1 MLHHHASF
9 VLWHHIVSGPQEML
23 ILVQRVEI
31 CTISLDSP
39 DYTNF
44 VLPLSGI
51 KHAIAV
57 DYDPVD
63 GYLYWT
69 DDEASSMSLQR
80 TSLFLY
86 IFIILLQMGFSPV
99 AVVAAVWSFFYLRH
113 FSKQKILERIY
124 DTWLTQKCFIFCDEV
139 SENCELIITVK
150 SPFSEIK
157 YYTML

>member
-1 MLHHHASF
+1 
-9 VLWHHIVSGPQEML
+9 ML

-44 VLPLSGI
+44 VLPLTGI

-69 DDEASSMSLQR
+69 DDEASS
-80 TSLFLY
+80 
-86 IFIILLQMGFSPV
+86 IL
-99 AVVAAVWSFFYLRH
+99 
-113 FSKQKILERIY
+113 
-124 DTWLTQKCFIFCDEV
+124 
-139 SENCELIITVK
+139 
-150 SPFSEIK
+150 
-157 YYTML
+157 

>member
-1 MLHHHASF
+1 
-9 VLWHHIVSGPQEML
+9 ML

-44 VLPLSGI
+44 VLPLTGI

-69 DDEASSMSLQR
+69 DDEASSISLHRQVQFFN
-80 TSLFLY
+80 SH
-86 IFIILLQMGFSPV
+86 LLGL
-99 AVVAAVWSFFYLRH
+99 FYLQH
-113 FSKQKILERIY
+113 FTKAKNSARSL
-124 DTWLTQKCFIFCDEV
+124 LH
-139 SENCELIITVK
+139 LA
-150 SPFSEIK
+150 
-157 YYTML
+157 YTEMIDFL

>member
-1 MLHHHASF
+1 MLHHHALF
-9 VLWHHIVSGPQEML
+9 VLWHLVVSGPQEML

-69 DDEASSMSLQR
+69 DDEASSMSLQG
-80 TSLFLY
+80 TGSFL
-86 IFIILLQMGFSPV
+86 
-99 AVVAAVWSFFYLRH
+99 
-113 FSKQKILERIY
+113 
-124 DTWLTQKCFIFCDEV
+124 
-139 SENCELIITVK
+139 
-150 SPFSEIK
+150 
-157 YYTML
+157 

>member
-1 MLHHHASF
+1 
-9 VLWHHIVSGPQEML
+9 ML

-44 VLPLSGI
+44 VLPLSGV

-69 DDEASSMSLQR
+69 DDEASSMSLKR
-80 TSLFLY
+80 TSSFL
-86 IFIILLQMGFSPV
+86 
-99 AVVAAVWSFFYLRH
+99 
-113 FSKQKILERIY
+113 
-124 DTWLTQKCFIFCDEV
+124 
-139 SENCELIITVK
+139 
-150 SPFSEIK
+150 
-157 YYTML
+157 